1 MTASGYSSKS
11 DVAYAELR
19 GRILDGRIEAGSA
32 LKQYVL
38 ADELS
43 ISITPL
49 REAIRRLSGE
59 GLVVLDAHR
68 NARVAAMDPVE
79 ARELVEAR
87 RALESEAAGLAATRR
102 TDEDVERMREAL
114 RHLLPV
120 TREWGEPALVAHREV
135 HRAIYTASHSSVLVH
150 LLDDLWDK
158 SDRYRR
164 AGLQVPPDGEA
175 RARDF
180 EEHGRLVDLVV
191 ERDSEGAAA
200 LMRSHVDRSVAAT
213 AIADGVDEEASGT

>member
-1 MTASGYSSKS
+1 MTASVYSSKS

-68 NARVAAMDPVE
+68 NTRVAALDPEE

-102 TDEDVERMREAL
+102 TDEDVERMRDAL
-114 RHLLPV
+114 RRLLPV
-120 TREWGEPALVAHREV
+120 TREQGEPALVAHREV
-135 HRAIYTASHSSVLVH
+135 HRAIYTASGNSVLVH

-164 AGLQVPPDGEA
+164 AGLELPPDDGA

-180 EEHGRLVDLVV
+180 EEHGRLVELVV
-191 ERDSEGAAA
+191 ARDAEGAAA
-200 LMRSHVDRSVAAT
+200 LMRSHVDHSLAAT
-213 AIADGVDEEASGT
+213 ALVAGAGEEAPDA

>member
-1 MTASGYSSKS
+1 MTASVYSSKS

-68 NARVAAMDPVE
+68 NARVAAMDPRE

-102 TDEDVERMREAL
+102 TDRDVERMREAL
-114 RHLLPV
+114 GHLVPV
-120 TREWGEPALVAHREV
+120 TRDGGEAALVAHREV
-135 HRAIYTASHSSVLVH
+135 HRAIYTASYSSVLVR
-150 LLDDLWDK
+150 LLEDLWDK

-164 AGLQVPPDGEA
+164 AGLELAPDEEG

-180 EEHGRLVDLVV
+180 EEHGRLVELVV
-191 ERDSEGAAA
+191 AREADAAAA
-200 LMRSHVDRSVAAT
+200 LMRSHVDHSLAAT
-213 AIADGVDEEASGT
+213 ALPEGVEESGA